1 MSNYSSKKVL
11 VGPSVKRILEEMGN
25 QIRLARLR
33 RDLSVDLIAKRAG
46 ISRATLW
53 KIEKGDPS
61 VAMGAY
67 AKVLNAINMEKDL
80 LLIARDDALG
90 QLLQDA
96 KLENKYKRKQ

>member
-1 MSNYSSKKVL
+1 MSNYSSKKIL

-33 RDLSVDLIAKRAG
+33 RDLSMELIAKRAG

-96 KLENKYKRKQ
+96 KLESKYKRK

>member
-1 MSNYSSKKVL
+1 MSNYSSKKIL

-33 RDLSVDLIAKRAG
+33 RDLSVELIAKRAG

-96 KLENKYKRKQ
+96 KLESKYKRK

>member
-1 MSNYSSKKVL
+1 MPNNSSRTNYI
-11 VGPSVKRILEEMGN
+11 GPNLKRILEEMGN

-33 RDLSVDLIAKRAG
+33 RDLSVELIAKRAG

-96 KLENKYKRKQ
+96 KLESKYKRK

>member
-1 MSNYSSKKVL
+1 MSNYSSKKIL

-33 RDLSVDLIAKRAG
+33 RDYSVELIAKRAG

-96 KLENKYKRKQ
+96 KLESKYKRK

>member
-1 MSNYSSKKVL
+1 MSNYSSKKIL

-33 RDLSVDLIAKRAG
+33 RDYSVELIAKRAG

-80 LLIARDDALG
+80 LLSARDDALG

-96 KLENKYKRKQ
+96 KLESKYKRK

>member
-1 MSNYSSKKVL
+1 MSNYSSKKIL

-33 RDLSVDLIAKRAG
+33 RDLSVELIAKRAG

-80 LLIARDDALG
+80 LMIARDDALG

-96 KLENKYKRKQ
+96 KLESKYKRK